1 MSKCNHKQ
9 KCFQCVQEEIKEL
22 EIKLKELKDLL
33 PPEQI
38 TFPYIPY
45 TPLIPPTNPFP
56 YNPLNPPYYVGDFP
70 LVLCVN
76 NKTGE
81 TTGETMCQ

>member
-1 MSKCNHKQ
+1 MKNCNHNK

-38 TFPYIPY
+38 SFPYIPY
-45 TPLIPPTNPFP
+45 TPALSYSTNPFP
-56 YNPLNPPYYVGDFP
+56 YNPINLPYYVGDYP
-70 LVLCVN
+70 IVLCTKGNEQISV
-76 NKTGE
+76 
-81 TTGETMCQ
+81 C